1 MVAHRVNMCYLM
13 REAVRAVL
21 NEGLDLEDF
30 SASDS
35 EENIVDSGEEF
46 VPVDLKVDSR
56 DSDHDLFIFII
67 GIQATSRIFY

>member
-1 MVAHRVNMCYLM
+1 MGLM
-13 REAVRAVL
+13 L
-21 NEGLDLEDF
+21 NRGWDLDVV
-30 SASDS
+30 SDS
-35 EENIVDSGEEF
+35 GSGENIVHSGEEF